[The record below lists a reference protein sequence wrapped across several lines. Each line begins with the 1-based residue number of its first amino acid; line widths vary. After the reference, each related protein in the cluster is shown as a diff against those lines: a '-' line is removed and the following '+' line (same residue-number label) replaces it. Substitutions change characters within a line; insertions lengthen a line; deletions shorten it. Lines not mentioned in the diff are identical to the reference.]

1 MSYLPCRRR
10 GATTGVGSRGRAIDR
25 RRSRGARTTGDQSN
39 TCLFKAS
46 YNGPIGCNVAT
57 SHALIVWNADHQNAS
72 THVLNRKRYNGPD

>member
-46 YNGPIGCNVAT
+46 YNGPISCNVAT
-57 SHALIVWNADHQNAS
+57 SHALIAWNADHQNAS